1 MKCTHDELVKLI
13 LRTAEQHEVSQE
25 ELRRAA
31 EDASRRRA
39 SSPRGGNGREAAK
52 EAFAGRDR

>member
-13 LRTAEQHEVSQE
+13 LRTAEQNEVSQD

-31 EDASRRRA
+31 EDAGRRRA
-39 SSPRGGNGREAAK
+39 SSTRGGNGREASK
-52 EAFAGRDR
+52 EAVAGSHR

>member
-13 LRTAEQHEVSQE
+13 LRTVEQNDVSQE

-31 EDASRRRA
+31 EDAGRRRA
-39 SSPRGGNGREAAK
+39 SSTKGGNAREATK
-52 EAFAGRDR
+52 EAIAGSHR